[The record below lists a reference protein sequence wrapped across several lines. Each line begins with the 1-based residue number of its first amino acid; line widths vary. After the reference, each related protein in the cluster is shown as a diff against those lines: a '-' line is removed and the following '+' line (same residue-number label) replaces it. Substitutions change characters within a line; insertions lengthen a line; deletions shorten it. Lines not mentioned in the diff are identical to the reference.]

1 MIIQEDDAE
10 AVLVRKGCVLVGY
23 DHKKGKPKSQI
34 FSIAQHFSVIVKMFK
49 KTVDMYCS
57 CE

>member
-23 DHKKGKPKSQI
+23 DHKKGKPYS
-34 FSIAQHFSVIVKMFK
+34 
-49 KTVDMYCS
+49 
-57 CE
+57 